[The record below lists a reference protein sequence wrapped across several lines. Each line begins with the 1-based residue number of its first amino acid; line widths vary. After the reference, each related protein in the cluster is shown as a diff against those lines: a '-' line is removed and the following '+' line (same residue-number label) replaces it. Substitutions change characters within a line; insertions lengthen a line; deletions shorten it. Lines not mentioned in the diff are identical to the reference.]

1 MRERALGV
9 LREQQGHAIAA
20 LKSQAKLEHPTDDEA
35 FYTSKIDT
43 ARYFAEQYLA
53 PAAAL
58 AQPIMRSKD
67 TVMAIPDEAL

>member
-1 MRERALGV
+1 MKPNRHES
-9 LREQQGHAIAA
+9 EDAIAA
-20 LKSQAKLEHPTDDEA
+20 WKAQAKLEHPTEEVE

-58 AQPIMRSKD
+58 AKPIMRSKD
-67 TVMAIPDEAL
+67 TVMAIPEEAL